1 MASKI
6 KLVQGDTRPQ
16 LRYTVSDETTNTIV
30 DLTGAAVLLKFREA
44 GASVILFTLTGVLL
58 SGIENESGTVIQNL
72 PGDTYEVP
80 GSGGIVAFAFQ
91 TGNLDIDPGVYEG
104 ELEVTFGAPN
114 AGIQTVY
121 SVSKFQVRA
130 QF

>member
-1 MASKI
+1 MATKI

-16 LRYTVSDETTNTIV
+16 LRYTISDENTQTIV
-30 DLTGAAVLLKFREA
+30 DLTGATVLLKFREA
-44 GASVILFTLTGVLL
+44 GSSTILFTLTGTLL
-58 SGIENESGTVIQNL
+58 GGIEDENGVVTQDQ
-72 PGDTYEVP
+72 PGENYEVP

-91 TGNLDIDPGVYEG
+91 SGNLDIEPGLYEG

-121 SVSKFQVRA
+121 SVTKFQVRA